1 MKLKYTKSK
10 MVDRD
15 NRKSMEQAH
24 GAKAWSKSMERKHRA
39 KAQTAGTNSEIMV
52 CRHADKIQYFF
63 GVPR

>member
-1 MKLKYTKSK
+1 
-10 MVDRD
+10 
-15 NRKSMEQAH
+15 MEQAH